1 MLKVTVDGTKI
12 HLESSGTMAEKTC
25 ELGIVI
31 SSMYNSFKQSSPVMA
46 DVFRHIVTAMV
57 TDPDTPLWETSSEA
71 EGCTIVIPKP
81 KEADHESE

>member
-12 HLESSGTMAEKTC
+12 NLESSGTMTEKAC

-31 SSMYNSFKQSSPVMA
+31 SSMYNTYQQSSPLLA
-46 DVFRHIVTAMV
+46 DAFRRIVTVMV
-57 TDPDTPLWETSSEA
+57 ADPDSALWEMASEA

-81 KEADHESE
+81 KEADHGE